1 MTTKMTTMSRATEG
15 TARTVVVTGGGRGIG
30 RAIALAFAEPGAHIV
45 ITSRTAAQLEQTA
58 ADIRAKG
65 AEATAIPMDVTDEV
79 SVAQGFGSLHGR
91 VKDVN
96 VLVNNA
102 GVGGGEV
109 VQGSDVARWKR
120 TIDTNLTGMY
130 LVTRQILPLM
140 ADEGRILNLSS
151 VLGRFGVPGYTAY
164 CASKHGVIGF
174 TRALSLETLKRK
186 ITVNAIA
193 PGWVDTDMATL
204 GMEQGA
210 THAKVSF
217 DEFKD
222 LMISAVPIKRIIDPK
237 EIAGLVKFLCS
248 PDAGAI
254 TGQTYNICGG
264 QTMA

>member
-1 MTTKMTTMSRATEG
+1 MTK
-15 TARTVVVTGGGRGIG
+15 TVVVTGGGRGIG
-30 RAIALAFAEPGAHIV
+30 RAIALALAEPGAQIV
-45 ITSRTAAQLEQTA
+45 ITSRTASQLEKTA
-58 ADIRAKG
+58 AEIEARG
-65 AEATAIPMDVTDEV
+65 AEAIAIPMDVTDEV
-79 SVAQGFGSLHGR
+79 NVAQGCGSLHGR
-91 VKDVN
+91 VKQVHI
-96 VLVNNA
+96 LVNNA

-140 ADEGRILNLSS
+140 ANEGRIVNLSS

-193 PGWVDTDMATL
+193 PGWVDTDMAEL
-204 GMEQGA
+204 GMTQGA

-217 DEFKD
+217 DAFKEQ
-222 LMISAVPIKRIIDPK
+222 MISAVPIKRIIDPA
-237 EIAGLVKFLCS
+237 EVAALVKFLCS
-248 PDAGAI
+248 PEAGAI

>member
-1 MTTKMTTMSRATEG
+1 MTNGGASA
-15 TARTVVVTGGGRGIG
+15 ARTVVVTGGGRGIG
-30 RAIALAFAEPGAHIV
+30 RAIALSFAEPATHVV
-45 ITSRTAAQLEQTA
+45 ITSRTAEELEHTA
-58 ADIRAKG
+58 AEIRAKG
-65 AEATAIPMDVTDEV
+65 AQATAIPMDVSDEEA
-79 SVAQGFGSLHGR
+79 VAQGLGSLHGL
-91 VKDVN
+91 VKEVN

-102 GVGGGEV
+102 GVGGGEI

-140 ADEGRILNLSS
+140 ATNGRIVNLSS

-174 TRALSLETLKRK
+174 TRALALETVKKK

-193 PGWVDTDMATL
+193 PGWVDTDMAVL
-204 GMEQGA
+204 GMSQGA

-222 LMISAVPIKRIIDPK
+222 AMIADVPLKRMIDPA
-237 EIAGLVKFLCS
+237 EVAALVKFLCS
-248 PDAGAI
+248 PEAGAV

-264 QTMA
+264 QVMS

>member
-1 MTTKMTTMSRATEG
+1 MS
-15 TARTVVVTGGGRGIG
+15 RTVVVTGGGRGIG
-30 RAIALAFAEPGAHIV
+30 RAIALSFAEPGAHII
-45 ITSRTAAQLEQTA
+45 ITSRTASQLDKTA
-58 ADIRAKG
+58 ADITATG
-65 AEATAIPMDVTDEV
+65 ATATAIPMDVTDEA
-79 SVAQGFGSLHGR
+79 SVAHGFATLHGL
-91 VKDVN
+91 VKEVH

-140 ADEGRILNLSS
+140 AIDGRIVNLSS

-186 ITVNAIA
+186 ITVNAVA

-204 GMEQGA
+204 GMTQGA

-222 LMISAVPIKRIIDPK
+222 RQISAVPIKRIIDPK
-237 EIAGLVKFLCS
+237 EVAALVKFLCS

>member
-1 MTTKMTTMSRATEG
+1 MTMN
-15 TARTVVVTGGGRGIG
+15 RTVVVTGGGRGIG
-30 RAIALAFAEPGAHIV
+30 RAIALAFAEPGAHII
-45 ITSRTAAQLEQTA
+45 ITSRTASQLEKTA
-58 ADIRAKG
+58 ADITAKG
-65 AEATAIPMDVTDEV
+65 AKATAIPMDVTDEA
-79 SVAQGFGSLHGR
+79 SVAQGFATLHGL
-91 VKDVN
+91 VQNVH

-109 VQGSDVARWKR
+109 VQGSDIARWKR

-130 LVTRQILPLM
+130 LVTRQVLPLM
-140 ADEGRILNLSS
+140 AVEGRIVNLSS

-174 TRALSLETLKRK
+174 TRALALETLKRK
-186 ITVNAIA
+186 ITVNAVA
-193 PGWVDTDMATL
+193 PGWVDTDMAAL

-210 THAKVSF
+210 THAKVTF
-217 DEFKD
+217 DAFKD
-222 LMISAVPIKRIIDPK
+222 QMISAVPIKRIIDPK
-237 EIAGLVKFLCS
+237 EVAALVKFLCS

>member
-1 MTTKMTTMSRATEG
+1 MMS
-15 TARTVVVTGGGRGIG
+15 RTVVVTGGGRGIG

-45 ITSRTAAQLEQTA
+45 ITSRTDTQLQSTA
-58 ADIRAKG
+58 AEITAKG
-65 AEATAIPMDVTDEV
+65 AQASAIPMDVSDET
-79 SVAQGFGSLHGR
+79 SVAQGFGTLHGR
-91 VKDVN
+91 VTKVD

-102 GVGGGEV
+102 GMGGGEV
-109 VQGSDVARWKR
+109 VQGSDIARWRR

-130 LVTRQILPLM
+130 LVTRQVLPLM
-140 ADEGRILNLSS
+140 SDHGRIVNLSS

-174 TRALSLETLKRK
+174 TRALSLEVVKRK

-193 PGWVDTDMATL
+193 PGWVDTDMAAL
-204 GMEQGA
+204 GMAQGA

-222 LMISAVPIKRIIDPK
+222 RQISAVPIKRIIDPS
-237 EIAGLVKFLCS
+237 EVAALVRFLCS

-264 QTMA
+264 QDMA

>member
-1 MTTKMTTMSRATEG
+1 MS
-15 TARTVVVTGGGRGIG
+15 RTVVVTGGGRGIG
-30 RAIALAFAEPGAHIV
+30 RAIALSFAEPGAHIV
-45 ITSRTAAQLEQTA
+45 ITSRTTEQLEQTA
-58 ADIRAKG
+58 ADIKARG
-65 AEATAIPMDVTDEV
+65 AEATAITMDVSDEA
-79 SVAQGFGSLHGR
+79 SVAHGFGSLHGR
-91 VKDVN
+91 IKDVN

-109 VQGSDVARWKR
+109 VQGSDVERWRR

-140 ADEGRILNLSS
+140 AQGGRIVNLSS

-174 TRALSLETLKRK
+174 TRALSLEVLKRK

-193 PGWVDTDMATL
+193 PGWVDTDMASL
-204 GMEQGA
+204 GMAQGA

-222 LMISAVPIKRIIDPK
+222 QMISAVPIKRIIDPA
-237 EIAGLVKFLCS
+237 EVAALVKFLTS
-248 PDAGAI
+248 SDAGAI

>member
-1 MTTKMTTMSRATEG
+1 MMAPPMS
-15 TARTVVVTGGGRGIG
+15 RTVVVTGGGRGIG
-30 RAIALAFAEPGAHIV
+30 RALALAFAEPGAHIV
-45 ITSRTAAQLEQTA
+45 ITSRTESQLEQTA
-58 ADIRAKG
+58 AEITAKG
-65 AEATAIPMDVTDEV
+65 ADASAIPMDVSDEA
-79 SVAQGFGSLHGR
+79 SVAHGFGKLHGS
-91 VKDVN
+91 VKQVH

-109 VQGSDVARWKR
+109 VQGSEVARWKS
-120 TIDTNLTGMY
+120 TLDTNLFGMY

-140 ADEGRILNLSS
+140 ADGGRIVNLSS

-174 TRALSLETLKRK
+174 TRALSLEVLKRK

-193 PGWVDTDMATL
+193 PGWVETDMAAL

-210 THAKVSF
+210 RHAKVSF

-222 LMISAVPIKRIIDPK
+222 RQISAVPIKRIIDPG
-237 EIAGLVKFLCS
+237 EVAALVKFLCS
-248 PDAGAI
+248 PEASAI

>member
-1 MTTKMTTMSRATEG
+1 MSR
-15 TARTVVVTGGGRGIG
+15 TVLVTGGGRGIG

-45 ITSRTAAQLEQTA
+45 ITSRTESQLQETA
-58 ADIRAKG
+58 ADLKAKG
-65 AEATAIPMDVTDEV
+65 AEVTTIVMDVSDEG
-79 SVAQGFGSLHGR
+79 SVAYGFGTLHGR
-91 VKDVN
+91 VKHVN

-109 VQGSDVARWKR
+109 VQGSEVARWKK
-120 TIDTNLTGMY
+120 TLDTNLFGMY
-130 LVTRQILPLM
+130 LVSRQVLPLM
-140 ADEGRILNLSS
+140 ADEGRIVNLSS

-174 TRALSLETLKRK
+174 TRALSLELVKRN
-186 ITVNAIA
+186 ITVNAVA
-193 PGWVDTDMATL
+193 PGWVETDMAAL

-210 THAKVSF
+210 KYAKVSF

-222 LMISAVPIKRIIDPK
+222 QMISAVPIKRIIDPT
-237 EIAGLVKFLCS
+237 EVAALVKFLCS
-248 PDAGAI
+248 ADAGAI